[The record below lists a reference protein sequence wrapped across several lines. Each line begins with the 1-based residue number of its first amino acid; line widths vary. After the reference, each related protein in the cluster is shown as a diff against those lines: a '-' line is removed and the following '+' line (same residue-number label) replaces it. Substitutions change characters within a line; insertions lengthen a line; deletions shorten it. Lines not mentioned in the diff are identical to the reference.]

1 MRTPPALALGLS
13 LAVGALALAAGIP
26 FAQNDGRSVWSGVYT
41 NDQAQRGAQAYADH
55 CAVCHGAQ
63 LTGTGEAKP
72 LNGPEFLSNWNGLS
86 IGDLFDRMRATMPAN
101 APKSLSRETYA
112 DILAYILKFDG
123 FPDGQTELDHRSE
136 FLAQIRFDA
145 FRPTASLV
153 SGASA
158 EPAAPQAVDSRNL
171 PDPYVAD
178 QDFLKLPP
186 GRKMG
191 STSAVAID
199 SKGHVWVAERCG
211 RNDCAGSDIDPIVEF
226 DAKGNFIKAFGRGT
240 LLFPHGLFIDG
251 RDNIWIT
258 DGHVAPGK
266 GADVLEFSPNGKLL
280 RTLGQPGV
288 AKSGHDTFSQP
299 NAVLVAPSGDIFVA
313 DGHEPEKGVARI
325 VKFSPQGRFIKEFG
339 APGPAPGQMN
349 VPHTMTMDSRG
360 RLFVGDRW
368 NNRIDI
374 YDQDG
379 KLIDVWYQF
388 GRPSGVYIGA
398 HDTLYVTDSESRRP
412 EGYGY
417 HPGWARGIR
426 VGSARTGVVTAFIP
440 DTYATPDKSATSG
453 GEGIWA
459 DRNGDIYSA
468 QVLQQKVVRYSPK
481 KG

>member
-1 MRTPPALALGLS
+1 MRTRPALTFALSLALG
-13 LAVGALALAAGIP
+13 GLALASGAR
-26 FAQNDGRSVWSGVYT
+26 FVQNDGRSVWGGVYT
-41 NDQAQRGAQAYADH
+41 NDQAQRGAQAYAEH

-72 LNGPEFLSNWNGLS
+72 LSGPEFLSNWNGLS
-86 IGDLFDRMRATMPAN
+86 VGDLFDRMRTTMPAN

-112 DILAYILKFDG
+112 DVLAFVLKFDG
-123 FPDGQTELDHRSE
+123 FPAGESELDHRSE
-136 FLAQIRFDA
+136 MLAQIRFDA

-153 SGASA
+153 SGAVA
-158 EPAAPQAVDSRNL
+158 ETAPTRAADGHDL
-171 PDPYVAD
+171 PDPYRAD
-178 QDFLKLPP
+178 PEFFKLPP

-191 STSAVAID
+191 STSAVATD
-199 SKGHVWVAERCG
+199 SKGRIWVVERCG
-211 RNDCAGSDIDPIVEF
+211 RNDCAGSDLDPIIEF

-240 LLFPHGLFIDG
+240 LLFPHGLFIDAH
-251 RDNIWIT
+251 DNIWIT
-258 DGHVAPGK
+258 DGHVAVGK
-266 GADVLEFSPNGKLL
+266 GADVLEFSPGGKLL
-280 RTLGQPGV
+280 RTLGRAGV
-288 AKSGHDTFSQP
+288 AKAGRDSFSQP
-299 NAVLVAPSGDIFVA
+299 NAVLVAPNGDIFVA

-325 VKFSPQGRFIKEFG
+325 VKLSPQGRFIRQFG
-339 APGPAPGQMN
+339 VPGPAPGQMN
-349 VPHTMTMDSRG
+349 VPHTMAMDSRG

-368 NNRIDI
+368 NSRIDI

-379 KLIDVWYQF
+379 KLIDVWSQF
-388 GRPSGVYIGA
+388 GRPSGVYIDA
-398 HDTLYVTDSESRRP
+398 HDILYVTDSESRRP

-440 DTYATPDKSATSG
+440 DTYETPDKSATSG

-468 QVLQQKVVRYSPK
+468 QVLQQRVVRYTPR